1 MNDNKDNSEREKIK
15 VQISNIESFLL
26 KTEYLNQKT
35 FNKNHLDILNH
46 SLNKQDY
53 LSHFEF
59 NEKISFSEASVKYG
73 ILIQSINKLFNSTQ
87 SIEDMYEQ
95 YLDYTKD
102 IILLNQYINTLI
114 IIELIFTNFSD
125 IITNNSFITNLTKEK
140 IIIYDINILDGNNN
154 ELKNKIEK
162 LYKKI
167 EEKPTLKGN
176 QVNGN
181 LILLV
186 FLITMGNNYY
196 IDKDLPNLMDLM
208 NFFTKYN
215 NIIVN
220 DINLS
225 LFLYLFLIININLY
239 VNSMKYKKQYL
250 NYESTQNNN
259 SLYFE
264 FNESDM
270 NPEVNNYNTNIIN
283 NTNKKAPFPL
293 KMSQRK
299 YNKSE
304 YNIPNLYIYDN
315 ENIFYKIENSSI
327 KLLAFQNYLKL
338 YAFYYLSKC
347 KIKYTVNLYIESFHD
362 LIIHIFNSIKD
373 NEKVIE
379 KNNEKENLEK
389 SQNKNNIDTNI
400 IFTNAN
406 KEELSK
412 INLSKIDLFIKD
424 TISNSF
430 NCFNFLGLSIF
441 VTGFQND
448 YQVERI
454 ISINL
459 DLIKKSKKWHL
470 QESVLSK
477 DININE
483 NNNYSSTESLIN
495 SFTILCFI
503 LEMFGKNNHLKKN
516 YPYLL
521 LIKFKMFKCTISR
534 DKKKP
539 EIKIYFDYSTMKEK
553 ILFNFLKTSENIL
566 FLISKYEQVIN
577 LLRDFKQYNC
587 ALRISQTNFLS
598 HQVSFYFKL
607 ITKILVDY
615 IDSNKLFKIEIYEK
629 KLNNY
634 NPNMLVYI
642 KNNSLNKK
650 TRISQ
655 IKQLIHNPIVYN
667 KIKIFQNFIEQL
679 ESNWDIIV
687 ISKDSK
693 DFQLLRT
700 FDDNKLFIYIDKEK
714 SNNLDENK
722 KKFEISIKTSTAL
735 NSSFFNI
742 YEYLNII
749 MYFKNDQE
757 IYKNGMNFLN
767 LIKMA
772 KQSQKDAV
780 SSLPFKTTLIC
791 DRYFLESKV
800 IVDQSM
806 KNSIQLVY
814 DSIDNLLLIAKCI
827 NVFGDVSNNNYSDN
841 DSFNYDVYI
850 SEKYISVCNYHK
862 YPYKNDN
869 NFKLL
874 IYYFLSV
881 ISSCIELIIY
891 LLKYKDL
898 YINKFIYI
906 IRTID
911 DTYFS
916 FEYKNSNIFFKKFKE
931 FDSLISLDV
940 KKCYPLLC
948 ILSNKKETE
957 YTESN
962 NNFYDLFLRLFL
974 NLNKVHDD
982 KNKLIQIFLQ
992 KIHKSIFYQ
1001 YYDSFILTGFT
1012 YEAINYFNDFFII
1025 NNYLDISGGEKFDTC
1040 NIVPI
1045 HIMNHIEKK
1054 NYKILIN
1061 NFFNENKKLIMFNK
1075 ISLFNYN
1082 FGNSY
1087 IYKNF
1092 NNIIMSFRKV
1102 EYINNIQNAIIK
1114 SDLKYDI
1121 DKKMKYLYI
1130 KLGKNKEKKKIFE
1143 KIRSFIQRKNFVGYM
1158 SNEKTYEDILNDF
1171 KKERIK
1177 YKAQNVGKRIFQIA
1191 EIAKLD
1197 QKYSNNDCN
1206 IY

>member
-26 KTEYLNQKT
+26 KTVYLNQKT

-59 NEKISFSEASVKYG
+59 DEKISFSEASVKYG
-73 ILIQSINKLFNSTQ
+73 ILIQSINKIFNSTQ

-208 NFFTKYN
+208 HFFTKYN
-215 NIIVN
+215 NIFIN

-239 VNSMKYKKQYL
+239 ANSIKYKKQYL
-250 NYESTQNNN
+250 NYESMQNNN

-270 NPEVNNYNTNIIN
+270 NQEVNNYNSNIIN

-373 NEKVIE
+373 NEKIIE
-379 KNNEKENLEK
+379 KNNEKEKLEK

-400 IFTNAN
+400 IFTNVN
-406 KEELSK
+406 EEELSR

-495 SFTILCFI
+495 SFTILCFM

-553 ILFNFLKTSENIL
+553 MLFNFLKTSENIL

-577 LLRDFKQYNC
+577 LLPEFKQYNC
-587 ALRISQTNFLS
+587 ALRITQTNFLS

-667 KIKIFQNFIEQL
+667 KIKIFQSFIEQL

-722 KKFEISIKTSTAL
+722 KKFEISIKNSTAL

-767 LIKMA
+767 LIKIA

-827 NVFGDVSNNNYSDN
+827 NVSGDVSNNNYSDA

-874 IYYFLSV
+874 IYDFLSV

-911 DTYFS
+911 DAYFS
-916 FEYKNSNIFFKKFKE
+916 FEYKNSNLFFKKLKE

-974 NLNKVHDD
+974 NLNKVADD

-1025 NNYLDISGGEKFDTC
+1025 NNYLDISGGEKFVIC

-1075 ISLFNYN
+1075 ITLFNFN

-1102 EYINNIQNAIIK
+1102 EYINNIQNAIIN
-1114 SDLKYDI
+1114 SDLKSDI
-1121 DKKMKYLYI
+1121 DKKMKYLFI

-1143 KIRSFIQRKNFVGYM
+1143 KIRSFIERRNFVGYM

>member
-26 KTEYLNQKT
+26 KTVYLNQKT

-59 NEKISFSEASVKYG
+59 DEKISFSEASVKYG
-73 ILIQSINKLFNSTQ
+73 ILIQSINKIFNSTQ

-140 IIIYDINILDGNNN
+140 IIIYNINILDGNNN

-208 NFFTKYN
+208 HFFTKYN
-215 NIIVN
+215 NIFIN

-239 VNSMKYKKQYL
+239 ANSIKYKKQYL
-250 NYESTQNNN
+250 NYESMQNNN

-270 NPEVNNYNTNIIN
+270 NQEVNNYNSNIIN

-373 NEKVIE
+373 NEKIIE
-379 KNNEKENLEK
+379 KNNEKEKLEK

-400 IFTNAN
+400 IFTNVN
-406 KEELSK
+406 EEELSR

-495 SFTILCFI
+495 SFTILCFM

-553 ILFNFLKTSENIL
+553 MLFNFLKTSENIL

-577 LLRDFKQYNC
+577 LLPEFKQYNC
-587 ALRISQTNFLS
+587 ALRITQTNFLS

-667 KIKIFQNFIEQL
+667 KIKIFQSFIEQL

-722 KKFEISIKTSTAL
+722 KKFEISIKNSTAL

-827 NVFGDVSNNNYSDN
+827 NVSGDVSNNNYSDA

-874 IYYFLSV
+874 IYDFLSV

-911 DTYFS
+911 DAYFS
-916 FEYKNSNIFFKKFKE
+916 FEYKNSNLFFKKLKE

-974 NLNKVHDD
+974 NLNKVADD

-1025 NNYLDISGGEKFDTC
+1025 NNYLDISGGEKFDIC

-1075 ISLFNYN
+1075 ITLFNFN

-1102 EYINNIQNAIIK
+1102 EYINNIQNAIIN
-1114 SDLKYDI
+1114 SDLKSDI
-1121 DKKMKYLYI
+1121 DKKMKYLFI

-1143 KIRSFIQRKNFVGYM
+1143 KIRSFIERRNFVGYM